1 MRAFTVL
8 QVGVAIFSFD
18 PHTRRWTCR
27 PFNFWTIPD
36 AKAGRGVFSAQVASL
51 QFLVECGFDLNK
63 CVARG
68 IPFVPAAERSRVAAR
83 EARLAQRP
91 PIIPSSDRDKAFVA
105 NLLIKVAEWLS
116 RSDDDG
122 DGDGDGARD
131 EDLCLDPTNGFLRAL
146 TYQILEGDP
155 SRFGGNEARDDPGF
169 IASTSC
175 DFADGRPRIVLSRAS
190 REEVATHRAA
200 KEAAERKK
208 DQMKEGFGAVMAKL
222 GACGRP
228 CVGHNALFDCV
239 YVVDKF
245 LAELDGSFEGFKREF
260 DRTVKGAFYDTKL
273 IAQRFMDG
281 YLDTLQEHGE
291 SRPKP
296 RQRRPGSEDDDEDA
310 ALRGTSSS
318 RRAMDGGDEGT
329 SSGVGGRTTTTGKN
343 SGGGAGEA
351 NEQPSL
357 THSPGTLRAPLD
369 TALGPLYRELSSRPL
384 PPMWTEE
391 LLRERHG
398 SKRAEAGAEE
408 EADEPFGGAGTQW
421 RGDGGAILD
430 WIAFPDGFQRY
441 DSALRIVPN
450 RSRMDDAVA
459 NAYGT
464 TRRSSH
470 SFGFEHEA
478 GYDAYMTGVC
488 FLVMVLHSRG
498 VMASEAGQVRVFADP
513 DAFADVPPQGTG
525 LPDRN
530 RIGRLGTCAFSAA
543 DGVVPLQRSDMSQM
557 SLRSGHVDVV
567 PDRGNVYFLVGV
579 AQGMTTAAVAQ
590 LLAAAGIGIPLH
602 VVFVDK
608 GTVRVIM
615 HGKQH
620 AGTVAHSHHAVVG
633 GLRSNRRDPGATVM
647 RDRLRAVGAGV
658 EVLAY
663 GEWVR
668 AKAYERELEA
678 SNAAAAAANLAAEL
692 AKRTM
697 STAQISAEVHAGTY
711 YSRSASLSGAGGF
724 LGALLGRSGSKR
736 RREDGGA
743 PAGFPP
749 RKRTRS
755 EYGCVVM

>member
-51 QFLVECGFDLNK
+51 QFLAECGFDLNK

-105 NLLIKVAEWLS
+105 NLLVKVAEWLS

-122 DGDGDGARD
+122 DGERARD

-343 SGGGAGEA
+343 SGGGPGDA

-398 SKRAEAGAEE
+398 SKRAGAEAGAEA

-450 RSRMDDAVA
+450 RSRTDDAVA
-459 NAYGT
+459 NAYG

-608 GTVRVIM
+608 GTVRVII

-697 STAQISAEVHAGTY
+697 STAQISAEVHAGM
-711 YSRSASLSGAGGF
+711 YSRRAAPSGAAGF
-724 LGALLGRSGSKR
+724 LGALLGFRGSKR

-749 RKRTRS
+749 RKRTRA

>member
-105 NLLIKVAEWLS
+105 NLLVKVAEWLS

-122 DGDGDGARD
+122 DGERARD

-200 KEAAERKK
+200 KEAADRKK

-296 RQRRPGSEDDDEDA
+296 RQRRPGSEEDDEDA

-343 SGGGAGEA
+343 SGGGAGDA

-398 SKRAEAGAEE
+398 SKRAEAGAEAE
-408 EADEPFGGAGTQW
+408 AEADEPFGGAGTQW

-633 GLRSNRRDPGATVM
+633 GLLSNRRDPGATVM

-711 YSRSASLSGAGGF
+711 SRRAAPSGAAGF
-724 LGALLGRSGSKR
+724 LGALLGFRGSKR

-749 RKRTRS
+749 RKRTRA

>member
-122 DGDGDGARD
+122 DGERARD

-169 IASTSC
+169 IACTSC

-398 SKRAEAGAEE
+398 SKRAEAGAEA

-525 LPDRN
+525 LPDRS

-557 SLRSGHVDVV
+557 FLRSGHVDVV

-608 GTVRVIM
+608 GTVRVM
-615 HGKQH
+615 MQGKQH
-620 AGTVAHSHHAVVG
+620 AGTIAHSHHAVVG
-633 GLRSNRRDPGATVM
+633 GLLSNRRDPGATVM

-711 YSRSASLSGAGGF
+711 SRRAAPSGAAGF
-724 LGALLGRSGSKR
+724 LGALLGFRGSKR

-749 RKRTRS
+749 RKRTRA

>member
-1 MRAFTVL
+1 M
-8 QVGVAIFSFD
+8 
-18 PHTRRWTCR
+18 
-27 PFNFWTIPD
+27 
-36 AKAGRGVFSAQVASL
+36 
-51 QFLVECGFDLNK
+51 
-63 CVARG
+63 
-68 IPFVPAAERSRVAAR
+68 
-83 EARLAQRP
+83 
-91 PIIPSSDRDKAFVA
+91 
-105 NLLIKVAEWLS
+105 
-116 RSDDDG
+116 
-122 DGDGDGARD
+122 
-131 EDLCLDPTNGFLRAL
+131 
-146 TYQILEGDP
+146 
-155 SRFGGNEARDDPGF
+155 
-169 IASTSC
+169 
-175 DFADGRPRIVLSRAS
+175 
-190 REEVATHRAA
+190 
-200 KEAAERKK
+200 
-208 DQMKEGFGAVMAKL
+208 
-222 GACGRP
+222 
-228 CVGHNALFDCV
+228 
-239 YVVDKF
+239 
-245 LAELDGSFEGFKREF
+245 
-260 DRTVKGAFYDTKL
+260 
-273 IAQRFMDG
+273 
-281 YLDTLQEHGE
+281 
-291 SRPKP
+291 
-296 RQRRPGSEDDDEDA
+296 
-310 ALRGTSSS
+310 
-318 RRAMDGGDEGT
+318 
-329 SSGVGGRTTTTGKN
+329 
-343 SGGGAGEA
+343 
-351 NEQPSL
+351 
-357 THSPGTLRAPLD
+357 
-369 TALGPLYRELSSRPL
+369 
-384 PPMWTEE
+384 
-391 LLRERHG
+391 
-398 SKRAEAGAEE
+398 
-408 EADEPFGGAGTQW
+408 
-421 RGDGGAILD
+421 
-430 WIAFPDGFQRY
+430 
-441 DSALRIVPN
+441 
-450 RSRMDDAVA
+450 A

-711 YSRSASLSGAGGF
+711 SRRAAPSGAAGF
-724 LGALLGRSGSKR
+724 LGALLGFRGSKR

-749 RKRTRS
+749 RKRTRA

>member
-51 QFLVECGFDLNK
+51 QFLAECGFDLNK

-105 NLLIKVAEWLS
+105 NLLVKVAEWLS

-122 DGDGDGARD
+122 DGERARD

-200 KEAAERKK
+200 KEAADRKK

-343 SGGGAGEA
+343 SGGGAGDA

-398 SKRAEAGAEE
+398 SKRVEAGVGAEA

-450 RSRMDDAVA
+450 RSRTDDAVA

-590 LLAAAGIGIPLH
+590 LLAAAGFGIPLH

-711 YSRSASLSGAGGF
+711 SRRAAPSGAAGF
-724 LGALLGRSGSKR
+724 LGALLGFRGSKR

-749 RKRTRS
+749 RKRTRA

>member
-51 QFLVECGFDLNK
+51 QFLAECGFDLNK
-63 CVARG
+63 CVKRG

-105 NLLIKVAEWLS
+105 NLLVKVAEWLS
-116 RSDDDG
+116 RLDDDG
-122 DGDGDGARD
+122 DGERARD

-155 SRFGGNEARDDPGF
+155 SRFGGNEGRDDPGF

-200 KEAAERKK
+200 KEAADRKK

-343 SGGGAGEA
+343 SGGGPGDA

-398 SKRAEAGAEE
+398 SKRAGAGAGAEA

-450 RSRMDDAVA
+450 RSRTDDAVA
-459 NAYGT
+459 NAYG

-711 YSRSASLSGAGGF
+711 SRRAAPSGAAGF
-724 LGALLGRSGSKR
+724 LGALLGFRGSKR

-749 RKRTRS
+749 RKRTRA